1 MIKIYRSF
9 EFSKY
14 RVAFNESQGI
24 DLASIEDYIIEPLS
38 RRAIRTGIHIALPF
52 GTFGFIKERSSIAL
66 NKGLITIAG
75 IIDNTYRGELLV
87 VLYNTNK
94 NDYVKVKKGEFI
106 AQLLIVKVLEPRE
119 IVEVDSIEELGETKR
134 GIGGFG
140 SSDR

>member
-1 MIKIYRSF
+1 MIKIYRNS

-24 DLASIEDYIIEPLS
+24 DLSSIEDYIIEPLS
-38 RRAIRTGIHIALPF
+38 RKAIRTGIHISLPF
-52 GTFGFIKERSSIAL
+52 GTFGFIKERSSVAL
-66 NKGLITIAG
+66 NKGLIAIAG
-75 IIDNTYRGELLV
+75 VIDNNYRGELLV

-94 NDYVKVKKGEFI
+94 NEYVKIEKGEFV

-119 IVEVDSIEELGETKR
+119 IVEVGNIEELGQTKR

>member
-1 MIKIYRSF
+1 MIKIYRSS

-24 DLASIEDYIIEPLS
+24 DLSSIEDYIIEPLS
-38 RRAIRTGIHIALPF
+38 RKAIRTGIHIALPS

-66 NKGLITIAG
+66 NKGLIAIAG

-94 NDYVKVKKGEFI
+94 NDYVKVEKGEFI
-106 AQLLIVKVLEPRE
+106 AQLLIVKVLEPKE
-119 IVEVDSIEELGETKR
+119 VVEVDSIEELGETKR